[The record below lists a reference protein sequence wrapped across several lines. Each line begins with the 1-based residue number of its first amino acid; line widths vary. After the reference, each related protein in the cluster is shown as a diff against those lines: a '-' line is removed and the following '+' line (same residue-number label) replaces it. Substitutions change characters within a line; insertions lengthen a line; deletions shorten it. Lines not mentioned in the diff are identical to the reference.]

1 MNRKIFYSILLASLI
16 VLLASFT
23 VIIGVMYDYS
33 TGLLK
38 RQMRL
43 ELGLAKSALES
54 SGVAYLEG
62 LDIDESSRVTW
73 IASDGTVLFES
84 DADLAEMDNHLGRE
98 EISEALAAGWGES
111 SRW

>member
-43 ELGLAKSALES
+43 ELGLARGALES
-54 SGVAYLEG
+54 SGVAYLE
-62 LDIDESSRVTW
+62 
-73 IASDGTVLFES
+73 
-84 DADLAEMDNHLGRE
+84 
-98 EISEALAAGWGES
+98 
-111 SRW
+111 